1 MKTWKLVSGI
11 LSLVFTVII
20 LFQSCAAGIVGAVE
34 KSESVGG
41 SAGFMVSLF
50 MVAGGIT
57 SIATRNSEGNGGN
70 KALIVIFG
78 LAALIAITMNGI
90 YKDLVVWGIW
100 CAINAGLAFKDMRA
114 KKALIK

>member
-34 KSESVGG
+34 KSSSSGG
-41 SAGFMVSLF
+41 SAGVLVSLC
-50 MVAGGIT
+50 MIAGGIT

-70 KALIVIFG
+70 KALIAIFG
-78 LAALIAITMNGI
+78 LAALMAFTMNGI
-90 YKDLVVWGIW
+90 FKDLIVWGLW
-100 CAINAGLAFKDMRA
+100 CAINAGLAFKDMLG
-114 KKALIK
+114 KKA